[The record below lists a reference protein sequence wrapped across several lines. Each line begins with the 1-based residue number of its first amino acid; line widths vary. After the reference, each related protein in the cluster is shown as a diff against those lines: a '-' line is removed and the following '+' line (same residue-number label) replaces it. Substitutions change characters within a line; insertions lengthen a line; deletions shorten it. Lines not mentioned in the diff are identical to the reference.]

1 MKEKA
6 KEIITK
12 GIETY
17 PVYFNKKDA
26 YATNGLNLM
35 IGKIAFGTELGLF
48 TIDEMDFFIDKVF
61 NEFDKLESI

>member
-1 MKEKA
+1 MQEKA

-17 PVYFNKKDA
+17 PVYFNRKDA

-48 TIDEMDFFIDKVF
+48 SIEEMDNFIDKIF
-61 NEFDKLESI
+61 NEFDKLESM